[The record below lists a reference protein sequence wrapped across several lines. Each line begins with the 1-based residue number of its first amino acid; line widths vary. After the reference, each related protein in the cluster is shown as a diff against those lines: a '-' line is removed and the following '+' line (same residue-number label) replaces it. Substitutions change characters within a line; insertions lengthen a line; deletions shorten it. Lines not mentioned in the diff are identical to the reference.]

1 MPDDVYP
8 RVDDLQA
15 SFEPPPPERGIYCNR
30 TLNLRSIRAMGF
42 DMDYTLVHYR
52 VEDWERRAYYHCR
65 QRLVEAGWPVSG
77 LEFDPK
83 VVSLGLILDLE
94 LGNVVKANRF
104 GYVKRAAHGTRML
117 GYEEQ
122 REVYSRVL
130 VDLAEPRWVFMN
142 TLFGLSEGCMYAQ
155 VVDLLDAGMM
165 PKAIGYPELYKAV
178 RSSIDETHMEGTLKA
193 EIIGD
198 PERYLLPDPEL
209 PLALLDLKHAG
220 KKLIVITNSEWSY
233 TKEMMSFAFDPHL
246 PDGMT
251 WRDVFDVVV
260 VSAGK
265 PGFFNQRR
273 SLFEVV
279 DEAKGLLHP
288 ARAIQDGGVYFGGDA
303 SYVED
308 YLGVPGEDILYVGDH
323 IFADVHVSKSMLRW
337 RTALVVR
344 ELEDELRALEE
355 FKPKQRDLTEL
366 MAEKERLEHRYS
378 QIRLRIQRKE
388 RGYGPQPEEEVGEL
402 RKMMQQT
409 RAQVL
414 DLDARIAPLAKEAG
428 ELANPR
434 WGLLMRTG
442 NDKSHLA
449 RQIERYAD
457 VYMSRVSNL
466 LALTPFVYV
475 RSPRGSMPHDSGPS
489 GGA

>member
-1 MPDDVYP
+1 MS
-8 RVDDLQA
+8 VDLDA
-15 SFEPPPPERGIYCNR
+15 SFDVPPAEGRIFCNR
-30 TLNLRSIRAMGF
+30 TLNLRSIRAIGF
-42 DMDYTLVHYR
+42 DMDYTLIHYR
-52 VEDWERRAYYHCR
+52 VEDWECRAYYHCK
-65 QRLVEAGWPVSG
+65 QRLLEQGWPVSE
-77 LEFDPK
+77 LEFDPRI
-83 VVSLGLILDLE
+83 VSLGLILDLE

-104 GYVKRAAHGTRML
+104 GYVKKAAHGTRML
-117 GYEEQ
+117 TYEEQ

-155 VVDLLDAGMM
+155 AVDLLEAGRM
-165 PKAIGYPELYKAV
+165 PQGVGYQELYKRV

-193 EIIGD
+193 EIISD
-198 PERYLLPDPEL
+198 PDRYVVPDPEL

-220 KKLIVITNSEWSY
+220 KKLMVITNSEWGY
-233 TKEMMSFAFDPHL
+233 TREMMRYAFDEHL
-246 PDGMT
+246 PGKMT
-251 WRDVFDVVV
+251 WRDLFDVVV

-279 DEAKGLLHP
+279 DDTKELLRP
-288 ARAIQDGGVYFGGDA
+288 ARAIREGGVFFGGDA

-308 YLGVPGEDILYVGDH
+308 CLGVPGEDILFVGDH

-344 ELEDELRALEE
+344 ELEEELHALEL
-355 FKPKQRDLTEL
+355 FKPKQQALTEL
-366 MAEKERLEHRYS
+366 MAEKERIEHRYS
-378 QIRLRIQRKE
+378 QIRLALQRKE
-388 RGYGPQPEEEVGEL
+388 AGYGPQVREPAGKLKEMLQAARSEVLE
-402 RKMMQQT
+402 
-409 RAQVL
+409 
-414 DLDARIAPLAKEAG
+414 LDARIAPLAKEAG

-434 WGLLMRTG
+434 WGLLMRAG

-457 VYMSRVSNL
+457 IYMSRVSNL
-466 LALTPFVYV
+466 LSLTPFVYM
-475 RSPRGSMPHDSGPS
+475 RSPRGSLPHDSGPA
-489 GGA
+489 GGT

>member
-1 MPDDVYP
+1 MPPVEP
-8 RVDDLQA
+8 PSNDLEA
-15 SFEPPPPERGIYCNR
+15 SFEPPAPERGIYSNR
-30 TLNLRSIRAMGF
+30 TLNLRSIRAIGF

-52 VEDWERRAYYHCR
+52 VEDWERRAYYHCK
-65 QRLVEAGWPVSG
+65 QRLLEAGWPVG
-77 LEFDPK
+77 ELEFDPR
-83 VVSLGLILDLE
+83 VVSLGLVLDLD

-104 GYVKRAAHGTRML
+104 GYVKKAAHGTRML

-130 VDLAEPRWVFMN
+130 VDLSEPRWVFMN

-155 VVDLLDAGMM
+155 AVDLLDAGKM
-165 PKAIGYPELYKAV
+165 PQAIGYRELYRAV

-193 EIIGD
+193 EIVSD
-198 PERYLLPDPEL
+198 PERFVLEDPEL

-220 KKLIVITNSEWSY
+220 KKLLIITNSEWSY
-233 TKEMMSFAFDPHL
+233 TKEMMRWAFDPHL
-246 PDGMT
+246 PGDMT

-273 SLFEVV
+273 ILCEVV
-279 DEAKGLLHP
+279 DEEQGLLRP
-288 ARAIQDGGVYFGGDA
+288 ARSLRDGGVFFGGDA
-303 SYVED
+303 SYVEE

-344 ELEDELRALEE
+344 ELEDELRALEA
-355 FKPKQRDLTEL
+355 FKPKQAELTEL
-366 MAEKERLEHRYS
+366 MAQKERVEHRYS
-378 QIRLRIQRKE
+378 QTRLEIQRKE
-388 RGYGPQPEEEVGEL
+388 AGYGPQVKTGVGKLRERMQAARAEVLE
-402 RKMMQQT
+402 
-409 RAQVL
+409 
-414 DLDARIAPLAKEAG
+414 LDARIAPLAREAG

-434 WGLLMRTG
+434 WGLLMRAG

-457 VYMSRVSNL
+457 IYMSRVSNL
-466 LALTPFVYV
+466 LALTPFVYM
-475 RSPRGSMPHDSGPS
+475 RSPRGSLPHDSGPA

>member
-1 MPDDVYP
+1 MARDALPV
-8 RVDDLQA
+8 VEDLEA
-15 SFEPPPPERGIYCNR
+15 CFEPPPPERGVFANR
-30 TLNLRSIRAMGF
+30 TLNLRSIRAIGF

-52 VEDWERRAYYHCR
+52 VEDWERRAYYHCK
-65 QRLVEAGWPVSG
+65 QRLLDAGWPVG
-77 LEFDPK
+77 ELEFDPR
-83 VVSLGLILDLE
+83 VVSLGLVLDLE

-104 GYVKRAAHGTRML
+104 GYVKKAAHGTRML
-117 GYEEQ
+117 TYEEQ

-155 VVDLLDAGMM
+155 AIDLLDAGRM
-165 PKAIGYPELYKAV
+165 PQGIGYQELYKRV

-193 EIIGD
+193 EIISD
-198 PERYLLPDPEL
+198 PDRFVVPDPEL

-220 KKLIVITNSEWSY
+220 KKLMVITNSEWSY
-233 TKEMMSFAFDPHL
+233 TKEMMRYAFDPHL
-246 PDGMT
+246 PKGMT
-251 WRDVFDVVV
+251 WRELFDIVV
-260 VSAGK
+260 VSAAK

-273 SLFEVV
+273 TLFEVV
-279 DEAKGLLHP
+279 DDEQALLRP
-288 ARAIQDGGVYFGGDA
+288 ARAIPPGSVCFGGDA

-308 YLGVPGEDILYVGDH
+308 SLGVPGEEILYVGDH

-344 ELEDELRALEE
+344 ELEEELRALEE
-355 FKPKQRDLTEL
+355 FKPKQRELTEL
-366 MAEKERLEHRYS
+366 MDEKERVEHRYS
-378 QIRLRIQRKE
+378 QIRLHLQRKE
-388 RGYGPQPEEEVGEL
+388 RGYGPQVEEAPSEL
-402 RKMMQQT
+402 KEMMQ
-409 RAQVL
+409 RARSEVL
-414 DLDARIAPLAKEAG
+414 DLDARIAPLAKQAG

-434 WGLLMRTG
+434 WGLLMRAG

-466 LALTPFVYV
+466 LELTPFVYM
-475 RSPRGSMPHDSGPS
+475 RSPRGSLPHDSGPA